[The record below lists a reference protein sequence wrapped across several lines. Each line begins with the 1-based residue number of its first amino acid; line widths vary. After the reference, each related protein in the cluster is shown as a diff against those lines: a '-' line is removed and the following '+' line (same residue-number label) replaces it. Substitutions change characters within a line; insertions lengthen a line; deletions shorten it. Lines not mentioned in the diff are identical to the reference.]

1 MRLSS
6 TGVRVK
12 HRGNPESATE
22 VDVIYVR
29 EGRAEK
35 VRGSHVV
42 MGCWNAVV
50 PRLCPEIPKEQQDA
64 LLYGP
69 KVPLVY
75 TNVFIRN
82 WSSFQKLGVSNVYS
96 PSGYHSGVTL
106 DFPVSLGKYRHPR
119 SPEEPIVLHLTRTPC
134 SPGGSSREQ
143 HAAGRYDLL
152 STTFET
158 FEREIRS
165 QLARVLGAG
174 GFDPAKDVLGI
185 TVNRWPHG
193 YAYEYNSLWDPA
205 FAKGAAPY
213 EIARKPFGRIH
224 IANSDAAAY
233 AYTNAAIDQ
242 AYRAVSEITSKAT
255 TDGV

>member
-1 MRLSS
+1 
-6 TGVRVK
+6 
-12 HRGNPESATE
+12 
-22 VDVIYVR
+22 
-29 EGRAEK
+29 
-35 VRGSHVV
+35 

-50 PRLCPEIPKEQQDA
+50 PYLCPEIPKEQRDA
-64 LLYGP
+64 LAYGP

-82 WSSFQKLGVSNVYS
+82 WTSFQKLGVQSVYS

-106 DFPVSLGKYRHPR
+106 DFPVSLGDYRHPR
-119 SPEEPIVLHLTRTPC
+119 SPEEPMVLHLTRTPC
-134 SPGGSSREQ
+134 SPGGSSRDQ

-158 FEREIRS
+158 FEREIRR
-165 QLARVLGAG
+165 QLGRILGSG
-174 GFDPAKDVLGI
+174 GFDPAKDILGI

-193 YAYEYNSLWDPA
+193 YAYEYNSLWDPE
-205 FAKGAAPY
+205 FPPGQAPF

-224 IANSDAAAY
+224 VANSDAGAF

-242 AYRAVSEITSKAT
+242 AYRAVSEITSKPA
-255 TDGV
+255 TDGG